1 MKPDFDVRQ
10 VQQVA
15 LDRIQ
20 VLNPRD
26 RNQRGFESIV
36 ESIRNVGL
44 KKPIVVTARPSTDDT
59 PSYALVCG
67 EGRLTAFRLLGETHI
82 PALVIEVSDEEAY
95 IMSLVENIARRQ
107 YRPLE
112 ILASIRQLA
121 ERGYTAAEIGRKT
134 ALSAP
139 YISGILN
146 LLSCGEERL
155 LTAVERGVVPLNTA
169 LDIVGAG
176 NDDSALQTAMQDAY
190 ESGALRGKRL
200 AQVRHIV
207 ERRRTLGPSA
217 HRRAKRGTTEI
228 TTSSLVRVY
237 EREVERKKLILR
249 KADLTQKRLLFV
261 TSALRQLLGN
271 EHFVNLL
278 RAEQLD
284 VMPVYLAE
292 RVWPERVRR

>member
-1 MKPDFDVRQ
+1 MNPEFDTSQVRQ
-10 VQQVA
+10 VPV
-15 LDRIQ
+15 DRIQ

-36 ESIRNVGL
+36 ESIRSVGL
-44 KKPIVVTARPSTDDT
+44 KKPIVVTPRPSEDKL
-59 PSYALVCG
+59 PAFALVCG
-67 EGRLTAFRLLGETHI
+67 EGRLTAFRILGESHI
-82 PALVIEVSDEEAY
+82 PALVMDVSNEDAY

-121 ERGYTAAEIGRKT
+121 ERGYSPADIGRKT
-134 ALSAP
+134 SLSAR
-139 YISGILN
+139 YISGILS

-155 LTAVERGVVPLNTA
+155 LMAVERGLVPLNTA
-169 LDIVGAG
+169 LDIVSAG
-176 NDDSALQTAMQDAY
+176 QDDAALQTAMQEAY
-190 ESGALRGKRL
+190 ESGALRGNKL
-200 AQVRHIV
+200 SQVRRIV
-207 ERRRTLGPSA
+207 ERRRSLGPSA
-217 HRRAKRGTTEI
+217 YHRTKRG
-228 TTSSLVRVY
+228 SADVSSASLVRVY
-237 EREVERKKLILR
+237 EKEVERKKLILR

-284 VMPVYLAE
+284 VMPMYLAE
-292 RVWPERVRR
+292 RVWPDRVRR

>member
-1 MKPDFDVRQ
+1 MSPELDARQ
-10 VQQVA
+10 VVM
-15 LDRIQ
+15 LPVDRIQ
-20 VLNPRD
+20 VLNPRE
-26 RNQRGFESIV
+26 RNRRGFESIV
-36 ESIRNVGL
+36 ESIRSVGL
-44 KKPIVVTARPSTDDT
+44 KKPIIVTPRVGEDGQPV
-59 PSYALVCG
+59 YALVCG
-67 EGRLTAFRLLGETHI
+67 EGRLTAFGLLGETHI
-82 PALVIEVSDEEAY
+82 PALLVDANDEDAY

-121 ERGYTAAEIGRKT
+121 ERGYSPTEIGRKT

-146 LLSCGEERL
+146 LLNSGEERL
-155 LTAVERGVVPLNTA
+155 LMAVEKGTVPLNTA

-176 NDDSALQTAMQDAY
+176 EDDVAVQTAMQDAY
-190 ESGALRGKRL
+190 ESGSLRGSKLTKVRRL
-200 AQVRHIV
+200 I

-217 HRRAKRGTTEI
+217 SRRAKRSRTDVTS
-228 TTSSLVRVY
+228 SSLVRVY
-237 EREVERKKLILR
+237 EKEVERKKLILR
-249 KADLTQKRLLFV
+249 KADLAQKRLLFV
-261 TSALRQLLGN
+261 TSALRQLLAN

-284 VMPVYLAE
+284 QMPLYLAE

>member
-1 MKPDFDVRQ
+1 MKPASGTSQIRQ
-10 VQQVA
+10 VPV
-15 LDRIQ
+15 DRIQ

-44 KKPIVVTARPSTDDT
+44 KKPIVVTPRPSDDNC

-67 EGRLTAFRLLGETHI
+67 EGRLTAFRILGETHI
-82 PALVIEVSDEEAY
+82 PALVVEASNEDAY

-121 ERGYTAAEIGRKT
+121 ESGYSSADIGRKT
-134 ALSAP
+134 ALSAA

-155 LTAVERGVVPLNTA
+155 LMAVEKGLVPLNTA

-176 NDDSALQTAMQDAY
+176 EDDAALQTAMQEAY
-190 ESGALRGKRL
+190 ESGALRGGKL
-200 AQVRHIV
+200 TQVRRIV
-207 ERRRTLGPSA
+207 ERRRSLGPSA
-217 HRRAKRGTTEI
+217 YRRAKRGGTDV
-228 TTSSLVRVY
+228 SSASLVRVY
-237 EREVERKKLILR
+237 EKEVERKKLILR

-284 VMPVYLAE
+284 VMPMYLAE
-292 RVWPERVRR
+292 RVWPDRVRR

>member
-1 MKPDFDVRQ
+1 MKPASVTGQVRQ
-10 VQQVA
+10 VPV
-15 LDRIQ
+15 DRIR

-36 ESIRNVGL
+36 ESIRSVGL
-44 KKPIVVTARPSTDDT
+44 KKPIVVTPRPSDDNF

-67 EGRLTAFRLLGETHI
+67 EGRLTAFRILGETHI
-82 PALVIEVSDEEAY
+82 PALVVEASNEDAY

-121 ERGYTAAEIGRKT
+121 ERGYSPADIARKT

-155 LTAVERGVVPLNTA
+155 LMAVEKGLVPLNTA

-176 NDDSALQTAMQDAY
+176 EDDAALQTAMQDAY
-190 ESGALRGKRL
+190 ESGALRGSKL
-200 AQVRHIV
+200 TQVRRIV

-217 HRRAKRGTTEI
+217 YRRAKRGSTEV
-228 TTSSLVRVY
+228 SSASLVRVY
-237 EREVERKKLILR
+237 EKEVERKKLILR

-284 VMPVYLAE
+284 VMPMYLAE
-292 RVWPERVRR
+292 RVWPDRVRR

>member
-1 MKPDFDVRQ
+1 MNPAVDGREV
-10 VQQVA
+10 VMLPV
-15 LDRIQ
+15 DRIQ

-26 RNQRGFESIV
+26 RNQHGFENIV
-36 ESIRNVGL
+36 ESIRHVGL
-44 KKPIVVTARPSTDDT
+44 KKPIIVTARLKDDGK
-59 PSYALVCG
+59 PAYALVCG
-67 EGRLTAFRLLGETHI
+67 EGRLKAFRVLGETHI
-82 PALVIEVSDEEAY
+82 PALVIQASDEDAY

-112 ILASIRQLA
+112 NLDSIRQLA
-121 ERGYTAAEIGRKT
+121 ERGNSPAEIGRKT

-155 LTAVERGVVPLNTA
+155 LMALEKGIVPLNTA
-169 LDIVGAG
+169 LEIVGAG
-176 NDDSALQTAMQDAY
+176 EDNSALQTAMQDAY
-190 ESGALRGKRL
+190 ESGALRGNKL
-200 AQVRHIV
+200 TQVRRIL

-217 HRRAKRGTTEI
+217 SRRTRRGRTDVTS
-228 TTSSLVRVY
+228 SSLVRVY
-237 EREVERKKLILR
+237 EKEVERKKLILR

-261 TSALRQLLGN
+261 TSALRQLLAD

-284 VMPVYLAE
+284 LMPLYLAE
-292 RVWPERVRR
+292 RVWPERMRR